1 MGPPFFISTERK
13 EKKME
18 NAMEIVKWDRY
29 FALYDQGELVCI
41 AVYKK
46 GAQEVKRR
54 IEELKSMVEMAK
66 RSSESREISQVRT
79 SE

>member
-1 MGPPFFISTERK
+1 
-13 EKKME
+13 ME

>member
-1 MGPPFFISTERK
+1 
-13 EKKME
+13 ME

-29 FALYDQGELVCI
+29 FALYDQGELVCV

-46 GAQEVKRR
+46 GALEVKRR
-54 IEELKSMVEMAK
+54 IEVLKSMVEMAT
-66 RSSESREISQVRT
+66 RFSESREISQVRA

>member
-1 MGPPFFISTERK
+1 
-13 EKKME
+13 ME
-18 NAMEIVKWDRY
+18 NTMEIVKRDRY

-54 IEELKSMVEMAK
+54 IEELKSMVEEVRK
-66 RSSESREISQVRT
+66 FSQNEDAALT
-79 SE
+79 KIQ

>member
-1 MGPPFFISTERK
+1 
-13 EKKME
+13 ME

-29 FALYDQGELVCI
+29 FALYDQGELVCV

-46 GAQEVKRR
+46 GALEVKRR
-54 IEELKSMVEMAK
+54 IEELKSMVEMAT
-66 RSSESREISQVRT
+66 RSSESWEISQVRT